1 MGERPAEIVWTA
13 VPPLRAEKSTQIER
27 KKKSETCLEN
37 DGRNSAP
44 RNEQEGGLKYMQT
57 ISSNSALR
65 GASDGE

>member
-1 MGERPAEIVWTA
+1 VDSGSTTESR
-13 VPPLRAEKSTQIER
+13 EKYTNR
-27 KKKSETCLEN
+27 KEKKNETCLEN

-44 RNEQEGGLKYMQT
+44 RNEQEGGLKYMQA